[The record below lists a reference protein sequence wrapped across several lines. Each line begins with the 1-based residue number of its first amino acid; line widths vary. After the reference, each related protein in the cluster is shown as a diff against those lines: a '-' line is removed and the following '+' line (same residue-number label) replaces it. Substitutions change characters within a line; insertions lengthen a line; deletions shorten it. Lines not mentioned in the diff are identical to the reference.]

1 MIKWID
7 ETSYSKSDKERSPK
21 VWKLKSKDLPLIV
34 HRHIHYGPDA
44 WLVTCDPWFNR
55 YELRT
60 TEEEQAKAMAINLV
74 RTRLKECLADLD

>member
-34 HRHIHYGPDA
+34 HRHI
-44 WLVTCDPWFNR
+44 
-55 YELRT
+55 
-60 TEEEQAKAMAINLV
+60 K
-74 RTRLKECLADLD
+74 RLK